1 MGNLLRV
8 KRKILISLKGNKLY
22 TILLVSLFCLS
33 GYGQNYMGTVINK
46 DSGVP
51 IDGVYI
57 GLLAADSLM
66 IDYVCSDE
74 RGKFA
79 LNCIDETDGK
89 SLSFTHLGYK
99 NRIIALELFRNG
111 MEVALQAET
120 FQLREVKVSAQRI
133 VEKRDTLIYSVAGFA
148 MPQDQ
153 SIADVIAKMPGLE
166 VKQDGKIEFNG
177 KGINKFYVEGLDLMG
192 NRYAL
197 ASNNISRKRVKAVQV
212 LRNHQPVE
220 VLREKS
226 FSEQAA
232 LNLVLEDDSKYSLVG
247 TVDGGAG
254 ANTDDVLYS
263 NRLLGM
269 LFGKNRQNLS
279 IYKNDNTGYD
289 LFREINPVTLRDVSR
304 HMLMEDYLV
313 SAVSVVTPNFD
324 RSRYTF
330 NQSHLVATNHLEK
343 VTGNA
348 TLRTQI
354 SYFNDLSERS
364 NEMVTTYFLSDSVDM
379 LVSERNKLRDKY
391 NRMDIGVGYEKN
403 NAGIYLKNKFSGTFD
418 WLSGSSSTVWNNRE
432 QQLESQLYRR
442 FLQNELELMLPLA
455 SSRYLAISSI
465 NTFNQLPQNLLLYTG
480 EIQKVDYSS
489 FYSNTYT
496 SFQHRVWGIYIKYSF
511 GLKASLQSVS
521 TDVASRKTMDNQ
533 RLDKWEPYLGPLLT
547 YQDSS
552 LKLELG
558 ALIKM
563 RAWNFHS
570 VDDVSSST
578 SLCPDL
584 NAFAEYTLSGTSSV
598 NVRYKL
604 DYQLPDL
611 RDAYRGDMFVTYR
624 TKINNSRPL
633 KEDIFN
639 RISLGYQ
646 YSQPIRGLF
655 FSLVATASFIRNHSA
670 YSTMQDADDGILS
683 RERMMSN
690 FTASN
695 YMLTSR
701 FSKSFNGWKSIL
713 AVNGMYLRRQDAQMK
728 ENGLADYNLD
738 NCSASVSFTAR
749 PVTLFSF
756 EVVSAWQFNRLHS
769 FSTDNHVNQLR
780 HTLKL
785 VFPISSSLM
794 FNFDNALY
802 QSIETKEDSWFMDF
816 SSQYSYKRVNF
827 ELRINNIMGHSRYE
841 QEFVTSIERT
851 GCLFKIRPREVIAK
865 VSFAF

>member
-1 MGNLLRV
+1 MGNRLRV
-8 KRKILISLKGNKLY
+8 KRKTLISLKSNKLY
-22 TILLVSLFCLS
+22 IILLVSLFYLS
-33 GYGQNYMGTVINK
+33 SYGQNYIGTVVDK
-46 DSGVP
+46 DSAVP
-51 IDGVYI
+51 VDGAYI

-74 RGKFA
+74 GGKFA
-79 LNCIDETDGK
+79 INCTDGMNVK
-89 SLSFTHLGYK
+89 FLSVTCLGYK
-99 NRIIALELFRNG
+99 NEIIALESFRNG
-111 MEVALQAET
+111 MSIALQAET
-120 FQLREVKVSAQRI
+120 FQLEEVKVSAQRI
-133 VEKRDTLIYSVAGFA
+133 VEKQDTLIYSVAGFA

-197 ASNNISRKRVKAVQV
+197 ASNNISRKRVKAVQI

-220 VLREKS
+220 ILREKT

-247 TVDGGAG
+247 TVEGGVG
-254 ANTDDVLYS
+254 ANSDDVLYS

-289 LFREINPVTLRDVSR
+289 LYQEINPVTVRDVSQQ
-304 HMLMEDYLV
+304 MLMEDYLV
-313 SAVSVVTPNFD
+313 SAISLVSPNFD

-343 VTGNA
+343 VGGNA

-354 SYFNDLSERS
+354 SFFNDLSERS
-364 NEMVTTYFLSDSVDM
+364 NEMETTYFLSDSVDM
-379 LVSERNKLRDKY
+379 LVHEQNKLCDKY
-391 NRMDIGVGYEKN
+391 NRMDIGVDYEKN
-403 NAGIYLKNKFSGTFD
+403 NARVYLKNKLSSTFD
-418 WLSGSSSTVWNNRE
+418 WLSGNSLTVWNNRE
-432 QQLESQLYRR
+432 QQLESELHRR

-455 SSRYLAISSI
+455 SNRYLALSSI

-480 EIQKVDYSS
+480 EMQKVDYSS
-489 FYSNTYT
+489 FYSHTYT
-496 SFQHRVWGIYIKYSF
+496 SFQHRLWGMYIKYSL
-511 GLKASLQSVS
+511 GLKVSLQSIS
-521 TDVASRKTMDNQ
+521 TDVASRRTMDNQ
-533 RLDKWEPYLGPLLT
+533 HLDKWEPYLGPIFT
-547 YQDSS
+547 YQNSS
-552 LKLELG
+552 LRLELG
-558 ALIKM
+558 ALLKM
-563 RAWNFHS
+563 RTWSFHS
-570 VDDVSSST
+570 IDNVLNFT
-578 SLCPDL
+578 SICPDL
-584 NAFAEYTLSGTSSV
+584 NAFIEYTLSGTSSI

-624 TKINNSRPL
+624 TKVNNSRPL

-655 FSLVATASFIRNHSA
+655 FSFVSTASFVRNHSA
-670 YSTMQDADDGILS
+670 YIAMQDADDGILS
-683 RERMMSN
+683 RERIASSY
-690 FTASN
+690 TASN

-701 FSKSFNGWKSIL
+701 FSKSFNWWKSTL
-713 AVNGMYLRRQDAQMK
+713 AVNGTYLRRQDAQMK
-728 ENGLADYNLD
+728 EGGLADYNMD
-738 NCSASVSFTAR
+738 NYSASVSFSAR

-756 EVVSAWQFNRLHS
+756 ELASAWQFNRLAS
-769 FSTDNHVNQLR
+769 FLTNNHVNQLR

-785 VFPISSSLM
+785 VFPISSCLM

-827 ELRINNIMGHSRYE
+827 ELRINNIIGRSRYE
-841 QEFVTSIERT
+841 QEFVTSIEHT
-851 GCLFKIRPREVIAK
+851 SCLFKIRPREIIAK